1 MYLIYVFAFM
11 VLVPVVDKD
20 VILRI
25 YYSYVYSRFKI
36 MILHFGA
43 HLVKLKENLQ
53 TCVSAELSSF
63 ST

>member
-1 MYLIYVFAFM
+1 MYLIYAFVFI
-11 VLVPVVDKD
+11 VLVPVVDKE

-43 HLVKLKENLQ
+43 HLVKLKEKLQ
-53 TCVSAELSSF
+53 TFVPAEQSSF